1 MANLHVFAVQWTLVI
16 YVQNKISEGI
26 FVDKISENAVQFS
39 TWADRTDGNG
49 PPLPPPH
56 RTATAPLLLNI
67 NFILPAGT
75 RPAVAVAVEAR
86 RPSGKVM
93 LLRHKG
99 VFS

>member
-1 MANLHVFAVQWTLVI
+1 MANLHVLAVNVII

-39 TWADRTDGNG
+39 GRTPDV